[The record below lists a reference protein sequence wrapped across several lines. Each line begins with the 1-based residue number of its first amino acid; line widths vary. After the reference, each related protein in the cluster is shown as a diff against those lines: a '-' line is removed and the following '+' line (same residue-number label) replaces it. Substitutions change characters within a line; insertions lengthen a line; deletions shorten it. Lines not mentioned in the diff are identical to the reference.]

1 MCIRTRRNYLGVN
14 MRRYDNKNINYD
26 KLIKYGFKIDGNN
39 YIYNKKIHNDEFNV
53 IVSVSD
59 KEVTSKIVELD
70 SNEEY
75 VLVDTSSTGSF
86 VLELNNE
93 YEDVINSVFSN
104 CLDNYDLS
112 NEVISYIKNKY
123 GDELEYLWEKF
134 PSYAVIRNKSNN
146 KWYALIAKIEKNK
159 LIGESKELIWVLNL
173 RCDSDIVDNVNI
185 FPGYHMNKKSWISI
199 DLCGNIDIE
208 DVYNLIDKSYEL
220 SGGK

>member
-1 MCIRTRRNYLGVN
+1 
-14 MRRYDNKNINYD
+14 MRRYDKKNINYD
-26 KLIKYGFKIDGNN
+26 KLVSYGFVLEENN

-59 KEVTSKIVELD
+59 DDIASKVVEVD

-86 VLELNNE
+86 ILELNNE
-93 YEDVINSVFSN
+93 YEEVVNDIFNKCF
-104 CLDNYDLS
+104 DKYDLS
-112 NEVISYIKNKY
+112 NEVTLYIKNKY

-134 PSYAVIRNKSNN
+134 PSYAVVRNKKNN

-159 LIGESKELIWVLNL
+159 LIGDSKELIWVLNL
-173 RCDSDIVDNVNI
+173 RCDMDIVDGINI
-185 FPGYHMNKKSWISI
+185 FPGYHMNKKNWISI

-208 DVYNLIDKSYEL
+208 VVYNLIDKSFEL
-220 SGGK
+220 SGRK